1 MRFGAKPF
9 IWTGAVLVFSLC
21 ATNPLS
27 SPPLPLFVSLFLS
40 DVVAL
45 AMVDVLALELIL
57 LGCVVPVQVLE
68 ELFLEIEDGL
78 ERVTFGEVVKVEE
91 LDSFAFLFDVRLGC
105 VSLRSICFLALMM
118 LWLSEPEE
126 DFDGSDLMDLF

>member
-1 MRFGAKPF
+1 
-9 IWTGAVLVFSLC
+9 
-21 ATNPLS
+21 
-27 SPPLPLFVSLFLS
+27 
-40 DVVAL
+40 
-45 AMVDVLALELIL
+45 MVDVLALELIL